1 MATEIS
7 RLSPY
12 NIKDPLVRAE
22 LYREIRNGQ
31 TQNNGWIE
39 YEIQPDERIRP
50 ELAGYRVYGSND
62 MKWIIMIAAGLDDM
76 REALQEGVT
85 IKLPG
90 AAWIRERI
98 IYYTNNSMINGS

>member
-12 NIKDPLVRAE
+12 NITDPLVRNE
-22 LYREIRNGQ
+22 LYREIRDGQ
-31 TQNNGWIE
+31 TLNNGWTA
-39 YEIQPDERIRP
+39 YEIQPDERLRP
-50 ELAGYRVYGSND
+50 ELSGYRAYGNEN
-62 MKWIIMIAAGLDDM
+62 MKWIIMIAAGMDDM
-76 REALQEGVT
+76 REFLAEGVT

-98 IYYTNNSMINGS
+98 LYYQSR